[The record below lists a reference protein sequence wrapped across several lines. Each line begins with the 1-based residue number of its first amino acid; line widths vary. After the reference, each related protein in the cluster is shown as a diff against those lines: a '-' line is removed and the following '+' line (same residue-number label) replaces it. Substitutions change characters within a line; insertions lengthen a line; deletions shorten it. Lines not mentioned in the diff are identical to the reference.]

1 MNIFIGLITLF
12 NQLIVIVKINMT
24 RFPQRCSMKIIIL
37 INHVPKLFNWVIFDF
52 TLSPWEDISVIDEFL
67 VNYLIAPAIETD
79 KLKLV
84 FFSFNDADDI
94 TVYSRHLIF
103 NEPMQQ
109 IILRCNA
116 ERIDIFYF
124 NLNKL
129 VRNAFFNIKVDCTI
143 FEISILCSQI

>member
-1 MNIFIGLITLF
+1 
-12 NQLIVIVKINMT
+12 MT
-24 RFPQRCSMKIIIL
+24 RFPQRCSMKIIFL
-37 INHVPKLFNWVIFDF
+37 INHVPKLLNWVIFDF

-67 VNYLIAPAIETD
+67 VNYLIAPAVETD

-94 TVYSRHLIF
+94 TVFSRQLIF